1 MRWWRSR
8 WRIKIIGE
16 GGGWWSWSETR
27 CSRTAGLTSPSE
39 DPQDRSCNYFQD
51 MNQPSHNACSFYLI
65 SLSVLAGMFCLSS
78 SHHLNGGNH
87 AGAAFRSVTAMV
99 LGTSAIFTEV
109 IPKMV
114 LWKRLTAETSHHG
127 NASKKRTHKTILMSS
142 SINSKLKRLYSKDFH
157 RNGRSARPPS
167 LS

>member
-1 MRWWRSR
+1 MLVEHEVVE
-8 WRIKIIGE
+8 IKMEDQDDRRG

-109 IPKMV
+109 IPKIGVPINLNSRCKHCM
-114 LWKRLTAETSHHG
+114 LKLFCKLTKMLITS
-127 NASKKRTHKTILMSS
+127 S
-142 SINSKLKRLYSKDFH
+142 
-157 RNGRSARPPS
+157 
-167 LS
+167 